1 MVCVVTRIFNFSSR
15 LNKLTADLNISPGY
29 PNRVSIPPVRF
40 WKVATVVDILWTIP
54 DS

>member
-1 MVCVVTRIFNFSSR
+1 M
-15 LNKLTADLNISPGY
+15 SPGY

-40 WKVATVVDILWTIP
+40 WKVATVVDILRTIP